1 METLLTGALLLT
13 VGALTPGPNNLLM
26 LRIGLERGARAALL
40 PASGVVL
47 GGVVMLLA
55 ATAGVAPLLA
65 AHPGVRSAI
74 VTGGALYVAWLGVR
88 LIRGAGVLSPQLP
101 LPSGTSALGMLLLQ
115 FANPKSWVLV
125 MTLTATAGGAASAPP
140 FGALTL
146 LFVVI
151 PFACL
156 TLWAAGGALAARVLQ
171 QCRTRAWFDR
181 SSGLTLLVCA
191 VLLAAG

>member
-1 METLLTGALLLT
+1 METLLTAALLLT

-26 LRIGLERGARAALL
+26 LRIGVERGARAALL

-55 ATAGVAPLLA
+55 AAAGTAPLLA

-74 VTGGALYVAWLGVR
+74 VIGGALYVAWLGVR
-88 LIRGAGVLSPQLP
+88 LIRSAGAPSPQIP
-101 LPSGTSALGMLLLQ
+101 APPAKGALGMLLLQ
-115 FANPKSWVLV
+115 FVNPKSWVLV
-125 MTLTATAGGAASAPP
+125 MTLTAASAGAASAPALA
-140 FGALTL
+140 ALTL

-151 PFACL
+151 PFVCL

-171 QCRTRAWFDR
+171 HCGGRAWFDR
-181 SSGLTLLVCA
+181 ANGLTLVLCALLLV
-191 VLLAAG
+191 AG

>member
-26 LRIGLERGARAALL
+26 LRIGVERGARAALL

-55 ATAGVAPLLA
+55 AATGMAPLLA

-74 VTGGALYVAWLGVR
+74 VNGGALYVAWLGVR
-88 LIRGAGVLSPQLP
+88 LIRSAGAPSPQMP
-101 LPSGTSALGMLLLQ
+101 APPATGALGMLLLQ
-115 FANPKSWVLV
+115 FVNPKSWVLV
-125 MTLTATAGGAASAPP
+125 TTLTATSAGAASAPAL
-140 FGALTL
+140 GALTL
-146 LFVVI
+146 LFALI
-151 PFACL
+151 PFLCL

-171 QCRTRAWFDR
+171 HCRGRAWFDR
-181 SSGLTLLVCA
+181 ATGLTLLLCA
-191 VLLAAG
+191 LLLVAG